1 MTGNALCGR
10 LALRVICLDFSR
22 HLSELWQVLTVL
34 CRLYP
39 LIGREAI
46 LGRQLESRILF
57 ASSIKRRS
65 SETGRGIKKKVLEK

>member
-22 HLSELWQVLTVL
+22 HLSELWQVPNVL

-46 LGRQLESRILF
+46 SGWQLESRILF
-57 ASSIKRRS
+57 ASNTKRRS
-65 SETGRGIKKKVLEK
+65 SETAEEEELKKI